1 MVHGWVTPI
10 VQVRGLGSKL
20 FDSKESKGSQNYWN
34 RVHLQLRLP
43 PYPATLPWGPIP
55 DWKAWDV
62 RADGLRILQ
71 ARPGLPRFARD
82 TRRGRVGHR
91 LDAAGERELAGSC
104 CWHVRTLSLPFAAS
118 HVGALSLQPLPTP
131 PPDRYSGLH
140 LLSLSLAAGSAVLQ
154 LLHSSESIH
163 GDGALVRCATC

>member
-1 MVHGWVTPI
+1 MG
-10 VQVRGLGSKL
+10 
-20 FDSKESKGSQNYWN
+20 
-34 RVHLQLRLP
+34 
-43 PYPATLPWGPIP
+43 
-55 DWKAWDV
+55 
-62 RADGLRILQ
+62 RAGHGLRILQ

-118 HVGALSLQPLPTP
+118 HVGALPLQPLPTP